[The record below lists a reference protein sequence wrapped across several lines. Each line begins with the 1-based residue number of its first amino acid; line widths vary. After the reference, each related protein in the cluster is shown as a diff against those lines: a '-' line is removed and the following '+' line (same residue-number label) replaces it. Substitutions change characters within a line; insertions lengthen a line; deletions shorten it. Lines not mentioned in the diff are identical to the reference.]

1 MSAATQEKT
10 GSQAKAG
17 RARQKAADVDLT
29 TAPGQPGNVGPHADD
44 VDTLRDRLMA
54 LPRVGHRTI
63 DDVADER
70 EGLDQPISEIDAA
83 VRGRLD
89 KWTTSKAG
97 LAGKALVVWILT
109 GQNAGAQA
117 AKAATERKATEKAKS
132 GSRRARAAGD
142 TFDPRMVDA
151 AAIATETAASK
162 AKPLSQRVTA
172 KEATIARGVI
182 LAMIDNA
189 KEAGKFPN
197 APEGLDESVATLTSA
212 VLGFT
217 SERAFKAFVS
227 GETAR
232 GDLKDGAKTGVKAL
246 TRGIDSHQ
254 VWARKAAAAAFGVMA
269 EAQKAG
275 R

>member
-1 MSAATQEKT
+1 MSAVTQEKT

-17 RARQKAADVDLT
+17 RARQQKAGDEYIDAGAEKTAD
-29 TAPGQPGNVGPHADD
+29 VGPHSDD

-70 EGLDQPISEIDAA
+70 EGLDQPISQIDAA
-83 VRGRLD
+83 VRGRLE

-97 LAGKALVVWILT
+97 LAGKALVVWVLT

-117 AKAATERKATEKAKS
+117 AKAKADRKSTEKAKS
-132 GSRRARAAGD
+132 GSRRARSSAGD
-142 TFDPRMVDA
+142 ADPRMVEA

-162 AKPLSQRVTA
+162 GHALSQRVTA
-172 KEATIARGVI
+172 KEADVARGVL
-182 LAMIDNA
+182 LAMFDER
-189 KEAGKFPN
+189 KEAGRFPN
-197 APEGLDESVATLTSA
+197 APKDVDAQLAMAPAILE
-212 VLGFT
+212 FT
-217 SERAFKAFVS
+217 SEAAFKKFVT
-227 GETAR
+227 GETDR
-232 GDLKDGAKTGVKAL
+232 KDLKDGAKAGVQVL
-246 TRGIDSHQ
+246 TRGIASHQ